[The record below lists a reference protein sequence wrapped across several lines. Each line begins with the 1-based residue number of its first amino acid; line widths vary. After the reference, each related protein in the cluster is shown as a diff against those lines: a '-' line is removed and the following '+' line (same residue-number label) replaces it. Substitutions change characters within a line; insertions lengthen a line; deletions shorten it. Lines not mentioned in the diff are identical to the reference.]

1 MKKILLGVM
10 LVMSGVV
17 QAEPVGLQF
26 REVKIPALVEG
37 VLKNI
42 LHLDYVMAPEAAK
55 LDTVVNVSVRVERS
69 AVLDVLR
76 QTLAGAGLGLE
87 DRAGVLYVGKV
98 HPVENGPVAVSSV
111 QPMAGQVQTQ
121 TNSHFSNLQDTD
133 TAVYFPRY
141 RPADLL
147 AWVAKSAGANVPESK
162 LRPDM
167 VVYSGTPEV
176 LARIARVLVAAD
188 QPATSVHVKAVLL
201 EVSNSNESARSINIL
216 FTALKGKLA
225 GVLDVGKLQSNAISW
240 SGVDLQA
247 VLSAVEGDSRF
258 RSLAEPSMRVL
269 DGETARLVVGADV
282 PIRGA
287 TVVSNG
293 QSIQGV
299 EYRTSGVVI
308 QIEPRIQRDSIILK
322 ISQSVSDFG
331 TTTTSGIDSP
341 TMQKREAQTTI
352 EAVDGEIIVIA
363 GMDQNKE
370 SDTSAGLSF
379 LPSFMRSKTTNSS
392 KSQMLLLLEV
402 KRLNSGLSRL

>member
-1 MKKILLGVM
+1 MVLLFSAG
-10 LVMSGVV
+10 LK
-17 QAEPVGLQF
+17 AEPVGLQF

-76 QTLAGAGLGLE
+76 QTLAGAGLVLE
-87 DRAGVLYVGKV
+87 DRAGVLYVGKS
-98 HPVENGPVAVSSV
+98 HSVENAPVSVSSV
-111 QPMAGQVQTQ
+111 QPMSGQGQPQINVP
-121 TNSHFSNLQDTD
+121 SGPSDTD

-147 AWVAKSAGANVPESK
+147 AWVAKSAGAVVPESK

-167 VVYSGTPEV
+167 VVYSGSREL
-176 LARIARVLVAAD
+176 LARIARVLAAAD
-188 QPATSVHVKAVLL
+188 QPATSVHVKAALL

-216 FTALKGKLA
+216 FTALKGKLS
-225 GVLDVGKLQSNAISW
+225 GVLDAGKLQSNAISW

-402 KRLNSGLSRL
+402 KRLNPSFSRL